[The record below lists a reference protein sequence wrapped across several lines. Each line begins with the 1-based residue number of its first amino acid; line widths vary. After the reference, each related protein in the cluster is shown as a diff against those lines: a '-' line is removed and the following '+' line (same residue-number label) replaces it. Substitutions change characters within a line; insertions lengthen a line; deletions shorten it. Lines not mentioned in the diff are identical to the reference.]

1 MYPLKSMYPSKD
13 IALNVFFNSKDRR
26 QILQDYISP
35 HNFTRSKQLI
45 LLKITDGVKW
55 HFQAL
60 ESIKQT
66 NNTFKPSK
74 FFQD

>member
-1 MYPLKSMYPSKD
+1 MYPIKSIYPSKD
-13 IALNVFFNSKDRR
+13 IALNVLFNSKDTR
-26 QILQDYISP
+26 QILQDCISP
-35 HNFTRSKQLI
+35 HIFTRSKQLI

-55 HFQAL
+55 YFQAL

-74 FFQD
+74 VFQD

>member
-1 MYPLKSMYPSKD
+1 MYPIKSMYPSKD
-13 IALNVFFNSKDRR
+13 IALNVLFNSKDTR
-26 QILQDYISP
+26 QILQDCISP
-35 HNFTRSKQLI
+35 HIFTRTKQLI

-74 FFQD
+74 VFQD

>member
-1 MYPLKSMYPSKD
+1 MYPSKD
-13 IALNVFFNSKDRR
+13 IALNVLFNSKDTR
-26 QILQDYISP
+26 QILQDCISP
-35 HNFTRSKQLI
+35 HIFTRTKQLI

-74 FFQD
+74 VFQD